1 MDPGIRQNL
10 FGTRRRTE
18 VLVLIALLGETYPTE
33 LARLLGA
40 PLYSIQTVVNAFD
53 RDGILATWLVGNTR
67 RVALDPRYFA
77 FKELRQLLL
86 LVADAEPALR
96 AAAAKRRSR
105 PRRMGKPL

>member
-1 MDPGIRQNL
+1 MDTEIRQKL

-18 VLVLIALLGETYPTE
+18 VLILIALLGETYPTE

-40 PLYSIQTVVNAFD
+40 PLYSVQTIVDALD
-53 RDGILATWLVGNTR
+53 REGIVASRTMGSVR

-86 LVADAEPALR
+86 RVAAGEPELQ
-96 AAAAKRRSR
+96 AAATRRRSR
-105 PRRMGKPL
+105 PKRMGRAL